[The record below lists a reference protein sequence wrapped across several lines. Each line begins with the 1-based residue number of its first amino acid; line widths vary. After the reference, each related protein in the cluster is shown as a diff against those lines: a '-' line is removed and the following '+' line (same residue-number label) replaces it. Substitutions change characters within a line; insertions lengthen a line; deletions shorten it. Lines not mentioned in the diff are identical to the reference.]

1 MVITSILLA
10 AAVAAGNLQNAADV
24 TLGAT
29 ATFDG
34 APNNK
39 DWPARN
45 AIIEKARGVLFGAP
59 MKNGRININL
69 ITKCHIEK
77 IDLVQLDYRGTM
89 NVKKAE
95 IFFDGK
101 SVKTVDLEEL
111 PGKPQSVEV
120 KGEAAQV
127 SVKCLDTF
135 PPMKDKKTGK
145 PGPNYG
151 GWAKIRVWV
160 SDDVKSL
167 MEPPSSYK
175 VEKLDVAVQKTGSA
189 AVAGGVKVFGE
200 PRVSKGHP
208 CTTWDKQDV
217 AEYRAMLKTS
227 PEFKRMAEALKRAMD
242 KRITEP
248 TGVPK
253 PLGKDENGKWKHL
266 MDQQYGKIHN
276 RLSLD
281 VANLGTCYQ
290 LFGDEKYAECAK
302 KILLDYAAAF
312 PQYGVGARPTFRHD
326 PSILFDQR
334 LGDATC
340 IIQFAI
346 GWDFVKE
353 SKCFS
358 AEDIRNIQENFIL
371 ADARHIRAN
380 RAHLIGASNWSAIGT
395 AACLACGVAC
405 DDEDMINTALWGY
418 RWSSLPEA
426 KRDPAKFNKWWEGD
440 YCAKPNGIELHFSGK
455 SIDVD
460 GMWCEGAMGYQFMA
474 LQALVVDAEILWHR
488 GIDMYRYRDGAMKAI
503 FDSPILFSYPNY
515 ITPAIHDSGN
525 ASIVGREAYLYEFGY
540 KRYRDP
546 AYLPILQKVSRRLGA
561 SFQQFTVSCLYDIGA
576 SGEIKPVENPSVDLN
591 GVGYAVLRST
601 DARGTRNLLVDYGPN
616 RSHGHPDKLNID
628 FWAFGNLQIPDP
640 GSAWY
645 ETPIYRNWF
654 RTTFAHNT
662 INVDMCEQNPCDAE
676 LLGYAPGDAIGL
688 MRARTDKAY
697 PGVIMDRSLALTRDY
712 VADLYGA
719 FAKMPR
725 LFDLTWHPRGEAD
738 YPAGLVDASIENAGN
753 VPGYNQLK
761 NIKSVKGAE
770 AQKVAYVNKN
780 LKTTLNFAGG
790 IDTEFIVAK
799 AQIST
804 APGAKPET
812 PVIERRKV
820 SETVFGNVFDISGEE
835 KVTKVVQGGTSKDG
849 FAALAIE
856 LKDGKDLFLAAYLPG
871 EHKFDGAST
880 DAQMAFVS
888 SDKDRKVK
896 ALALVGGTTLK
907 VAGGS
912 LKLSAVGG
920 AVVERT
926 DTGSYLVKNTSKA
939 DLVINVAVLGQ
950 SKKFEL
956 KSGAAAEWLINGAK
970 PIAQHKAEVLKK
982 LAEEAAAKEAAAK
995 AAAEK
1000 HAAELKALAA
1010 AKPGRS
1016 GTSIAIQAEDFVA
1029 ESHDVRLNETKKAII
1044 GKCFSHWDA
1053 DGQWIEW
1060 KVDVPAEGY
1069 YNVTFC
1075 YCSDSNRQRSMS
1087 VNGEAIADAAA
1098 VSIPG
1103 TGGFANS
1110 SDDWRLFTFAMPDDS
1125 GSLPVLFKAGENT
1138 IRLFNVGGG
1147 GVNMDYLLVTSPD
1160 VTPVRLKN

>member
-10 AAVAAGNLQNAADV
+10 AAVAAGDLQNAAD
-24 TLGAT
+24 TALGAT
-29 ATFDG
+29 ATFEG

-45 AIIEKARGVLFGAP
+45 AITEKARGVLFGAP

-69 ITKCHIEK
+69 ITKCHVEK

-95 IFFDGK
+95 IFFDGR
-101 SVKTVDLEEL
+101 SMKTVDLEEL
-111 PGKPQSVEV
+111 PGKPQTVDV
-120 KGEAAQV
+120 KGEAATV
-127 SVKCLDTF
+127 SVKCLETF

-145 PGPNYG
+145 PGANYG
-151 GWAKIRVWV
+151 GWAKICVWV
-160 SDDVKSL
+160 TEDVKSL
-167 MEPPSSYK
+167 MDPPASYK
-175 VEKLDVAVQKTGSA
+175 VEKIETAVQKTGSA
-189 AVAGGVKVFGE
+189 ATAGGIEVAGK

-208 CTTWDKQDV
+208 CTTWDREDV
-217 AEYRAMLKTS
+217 AEYRKLLKTS
-227 PEFKRMAEALKRAMD
+227 PEFKRMAEALRRAMD
-242 KRITEP
+242 KRITGP

-253 PLGKDENGKWKHL
+253 PLGKDSDGKWKHL
-266 MDQQYGKIHN
+266 MDQQYGKAHN
-276 RLSLD
+276 ALSLD

-290 LFGDEKYAECAK
+290 LFQDEKYAAYAK
-302 KILLDYAAAF
+302 NILLDYAAAF

-334 LGDATC
+334 LGDAIC

-353 SKCFS
+353 AKCFS
-358 AEDIRNIQENFIL
+358 AEDVRNIQENFIL
-371 ADARHIRAN
+371 ADARHIRSN
-380 RAHLIGASNWSAIGT
+380 RAHLIGACNWSAIGT

-405 DDEDMINTALWGY
+405 DDEDMVNTALWGY

-440 YCAKPNGIELHFSGK
+440 FCEKPNGIELHFSEK

-488 GIDMYRYRDGAMKAI
+488 GIDMYRYRDCALKAI
-503 FDSPILFSYPNY
+503 FDSPILFAYPTY
-515 ITPAIHDSGN
+515 VTPAIHDSGN

-540 KRYRDP
+540 RRYRDP

-561 SFQQFTVSCLYDIGA
+561 SYQQFTVSCLYDIGA

-601 DARGTRNLLVDYGPN
+601 DARGTRNLLLDYGPN

-628 FWAFGNLQIPDP
+628 LWAFGNLQVPDP

-662 INVDMCEQNPCDAE
+662 LNVDMGEQNACGAE
-676 LLGYAPGDAIGL
+676 LLCYAPGDAIGL

-697 PGVIMDRSLALTRDY
+697 PGVIMDRSLVLTRDY

-725 LFDLTWHPRGEAD
+725 LFDLTWHPRGDAEC
-738 YPAGLVDASIENAGN
+738 PAGLSDRTIENAAS

-761 NIKSVKGAE
+761 DLKGVTGKAARTVK
-770 AQKVAYVNKN
+770 YDNKG
-780 LKTTLNFAGG
+780 LKTALHLAEGV
-790 IDTEFIVAK
+790 DTDFIVAK
-799 AQIST
+799 AQISS
-804 APGAKPET
+804 APGVGPET

-820 SETVFGNVFDISGEE
+820 SETVFGNVFDLSGEG
-835 KVTKVVQGGTSKDG
+835 KVASVVQGGSTKDG
-849 FAALAIE
+849 FAALSIG
-856 LKDGKDLFLAAYLPG
+856 LKDGKDVFLASYLPG
-871 EHKFDGAST
+871 RHAFGDLTT
-880 DAQMAFVS
+880 DAQVAFASQDANGEV
-888 SDKDRKVK
+888 R
-896 ALALVGGTTLK
+896 ALALAGGTTVQVK
-907 VAGGS
+907 GGQ
-912 LKLSAVGG
+912 LALSAVGG

-926 DTGSYLVKNTSKA
+926 DTGSYLVRNTSKD
-939 DLVINVAVLGQ
+939 DLVVKVAVLGQ
-950 SKKFEL
+950 KKDFRL
-956 KSGAAAEWLINGAK
+956 KAGTASEWLINGSK

-982 LAEEAAAKEAAAK
+982 LAAEAAAKEAAAK

-1000 HAAELKALAA
+1000 HTAELKALAA
-1010 AKPGRS
+1010 AKPGQK
-1016 GTSIAIQAEDFVA
+1016 GTSVVVQAEDFVA
-1029 ESHDVRLNETKKAII
+1029 ESHKVTLNETKKAIV

-1053 DGQWIEW
+1053 DGQWLDW
-1060 KVDVPAEGY
+1060 KVTVPAEGY
-1069 YNVTFC
+1069 YNVTLC
-1075 YCSDSNRQRSMS
+1075 YCSDAGRRRSMS
-1087 VNGEAIADAAA
+1087 VNGEAVADAQA
-1098 VSIPG
+1098 VDIEG
-1103 TGGFANS
+1103 TGGFSNS
-1110 SDDWRLFTFAMPDDS
+1110 SDDWRLFTFPMPDGS
-1125 GSLPVLFKAGENT
+1125 GALPVLLKAGENT
-1138 IRLFNVGGG
+1138 IRLYNVGGG
-1147 GVNMDYLLVTSPD
+1147 GVNMDYILVTSPD
-1160 VTPVRLKN
+1160 AKIERIK